1 MHLQSFAEQ
10 ADLLPITQ
18 ALWQHKIPHRVRQ
31 VNAEQQLWLQNASQ
45 ADAALA
51 ICAEVLAS
59 AKGDALGPPPS
70 AVKTSALSWVRLS
83 SISSW
88 LRQLPVTGL
97 TLGLVVLVAII
108 TQLGASLTTAAWL
121 TFYPLIIDTQV
132 YLVTGYEHLWRQPW
146 RLISPI
152 LLHFGWLHIVFNSLW
167 WLDLGRRIEAQSRWV
182 LVMLLLLTGLA
193 GNLAQA
199 WQGASLFGG
208 LSGVIYGLLGYI
220 YIIDR
225 FNPQRYY
232 LPQSILLFMLLW
244 LILGLTDVLSVVGF
258 GSMANMAHLGGLLAG
273 VGFGLLH
280 TLWLHKSRS

>member
-1 MHLQSFAEQ
+1 
-10 ADLLPITQ
+10 
-18 ALWQHKIPHRVRQ
+18 
-31 VNAEQQLWLQNASQ
+31 
-45 ADAALA
+45 
-51 ICAEVLAS
+51 
-59 AKGDALGPPPS
+59 
-70 AVKTSALSWVRLS
+70 
-83 SISSW
+83 
-88 LRQLPVTGL
+88 
-97 TLGLVVLVAII
+97 
-108 TQLGASLTTAAWL
+108 
-121 TFYPLIIDTQV
+121 
-132 YLVTGYEHLWRQPW
+132 
-146 RLISPI
+146 
-152 LLHFGWLHIVFNSLW
+152 
-167 WLDLGRRIEAQSRWV
+167 
-182 LVMLLLLTGLA
+182 MLLLLTGLA